1 MPLDTEC
8 ELLCHLCRETLPEPE
23 RHFHLQ
29 RVAPE
34 DQETEQSHYVK
45 DVLMQ
50 EIKIILKMGASI
62 LGLEDKTRMDL
73 FPINM
78 NALINLLCGILFCLL
93 HQ

>member
-1 MPLDTEC
+1 MEGNANWRGLVCTFSLNEYLMPLDTEC

-50 EIKIILKMGASI
+50 EITIILKWVHRS
-62 LGLEDKTRMDL
+62 
-73 FPINM
+73 
-78 NALINLLCGILFCLL
+78 
-93 HQ
+93 